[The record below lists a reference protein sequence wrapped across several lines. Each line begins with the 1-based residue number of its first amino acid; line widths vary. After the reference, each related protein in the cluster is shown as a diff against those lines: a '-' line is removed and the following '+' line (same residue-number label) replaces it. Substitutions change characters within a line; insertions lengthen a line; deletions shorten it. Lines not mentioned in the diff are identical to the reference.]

1 MGNNSISITDY
12 KNAISE
18 FENFRKDIYFNK
30 NSIGIE

>member
-18 FENFRKDIYFNK
+18 SEQFLHNIYFNK
-30 NSIGIE
+30 YSIAM